1 MGQMCKL
8 RGATGIAIASRSKHD
23 FVRELGA
30 DLVCD
35 RNENLIDALAD
46 HKMTVYLD
54 TFGGES
60 IESSSR

>member
-1 MGQMCKL
+1 
-8 RGATGIAIASRSKHD
+8 
-23 FVRELGA
+23 
-30 DLVCD
+30 VCD